1 MADANK
7 NDLEGRTTKTT
18 LEHFYPEIHK
28 LAKKYLSLR
37 GSSVS
42 SERVFSLCGQIVNK
56 KRSKKHWPP
65 CVFEQKHWILVD
77 SWNIDYMAT

>member
-1 MADANK
+1 MADANN

-42 SERVFSLCGQIVNK
+42 SERVFSLLIKKGPKNIVLLVSLNK
-56 KRSKKHWPP
+56 
-65 CVFEQKHWILVD
+65 
-77 SWNIDYMAT
+77 NIEYW

>member
-1 MADANK
+1 MVPFPVSVFEITLIKAKMADTNN

-56 KRSKKHWPP
+56 KRSKKH
-65 CVFEQKHWILVD
+65 
-77 SWNIDYMAT
+77 